1 MHIMKYGR
9 GFTRR
14 HFLQT
19 MGAGFTAGVLAPLW
33 DVIAA
38 DGDITKAY
46 PEELLSLD
54 LYTKGKVK
62 AGDSLTADNVDHVK
76 DLLDEISYIQ
86 IKQQGRVVDLMPTTT
101 DVWKLNPPS
110 YLEATLKNRGQ
121 AKFDEKGN
129 VATQDGKPWIGGNP
143 FPDASEAAQVL
154 AGHNLSWGRY
164 DVAQYCVNEFDMDGD
179 GNEQYHYNFFWC
191 EVAGTGRIALD
202 PKPILRDEGKYLRY
216 QSAVWTYPNDVKG
229 TSILN
234 IWPYDQT
241 QYPDFF
247 GYLPAFKRVRR
258 FPTNQRF
265 EPVIAGSTFYL
276 TDAWMTGDP
285 TLTWGNFKLIGKGPA
300 LVCVHD
306 NWQGGRD
313 PEGWAYQRVGGKTG
327 QKFYRTAM
335 QLVPEVFV
343 VELEPTGYPRAPYS
357 KKRIWFDARTMTPM
371 VMNSFDRRGQVWKQW
386 EGGFDT
392 WDKEGNSFKSR
403 LPHPVWSWT
412 HVHSHDIQS
421 DRITIFQQVPRI
433 AGGFETNF
441 NDPDAYEKF
450 TTEAAIRRLGT

>member
-1 MHIMKYGR
+1 MHIKKYDR
-9 GFTRR
+9 DYSRR
-14 HFLQT
+14 HFLKT
-19 MGAGFTAGVLAPLW
+19 MGAGFSAGVLAPLW

-38 DGDITKAY
+38 EGDVTKAY

-62 AGDSLTADNVDHVK
+62 AGQTLDASNVDYVK
-76 DLLDEISYIQ
+76 DLLDEISYVQ
-86 IKQQGRVVDLMPTTT
+86 IKQQGRKVDITETVT
-101 DVWKLNPPS
+101 DIYKLNPPT
-110 YLEATLKNRGQ
+110 YLDVTMKNKGQ
-121 AKFDEKGN
+121 AKFDDKGN
-129 VATQDGKPWIGGNP
+129 VTTLDGKPWIGGNP
-143 FPDASEAAQVL
+143 FPAASTAAEIL

-164 DVAQYCVNEFDMDGD
+164 DVAQYCVDEWDMDGD
-179 GNEQYHYNFFWC
+179 GNEQYHYNFWWC
-191 EVAGTGRIALD
+191 EMAGTGRIMLD
-202 PKPILRDEGKYLRY
+202 PKPYFKDGNILRY
-216 QSAVWTYPNDVKG
+216 QSAVWTAPNDVKG

-265 EPVIAGSTFYL
+265 EPVIAGSTFFL

-300 LVCVHD
+300 LCCVHG

-313 PEGWAYQRVGGKTG
+313 PENWKHIREGGKSG
-327 QKFYRTAM
+327 KKFFRTTM

-357 KKRIWFDARTMTPM
+357 KKRIWFDARTVTPM

-386 EGGFDT
+386 EGGFDFYE
-392 WDKEGNSFKSR
+392 KPNNVFKSR
-403 LPHPVWSWT
+403 MPHPIWSWT

-421 DRITIFQQVPRI
+421 DRITSFEHVPRV
-433 AGGFETNF
+433 AGAQDGY
-441 NDPDAYEKF
+441 NDPDAYENYL
-450 TTEAAIRRLGT
+450 TESAIRRLGT

>member
-1 MHIMKYGR
+1 MHIRRFDRDYS
-9 GFTRR
+9 RR
-14 HFLQT
+14 HFLNT
-19 MGAGFTAGVLAPLW
+19 MGAGFAAGVLAPLW

-62 AGDSLTADNVDHVK
+62 AGDTLSADNVDHVK
-76 DLLDEISYIQ
+76 DLLDEITYVQ
-86 IKQQGRVVDLMPTTT
+86 IKQQGRLVDIMPTTT
-101 DVWKLNPPS
+101 DVWKLNPPT
-110 YLEATLKNRGQ
+110 YLEATLKNQGQ
-121 AKFDEKGN
+121 AAFDEKGN
-129 VATQDGKPWIGGNP
+129 IIHKDGGPWIGGNP
-143 FPDASEAAQVL
+143 FPNATEANQILGA
-154 AGHNLSWGRY
+154 HNLSWGRY
-164 DVAQYCVNEFDMDGD
+164 DTTFYCCNQDNLDGEGNRQYE
-179 GNEQYHYNFFWC
+179 YNFFWC
-191 EVAGTGRIALD
+191 EVASTGRIALD
-202 PKPILRDEGKYLRY
+202 PKPHFDEKVIRF
-216 QSAVWTYPNDVKG
+216 QSAVWTYPADVKG

-234 IWPYDQT
+234 IWPYDQS
-241 QYPDFF
+241 QYPEFY

-265 EPVIAGSTFYL
+265 EPVIAGATFFL

-300 LVCVHD
+300 LCCVND

-313 PEGWAYQRVGGKTG
+313 PENWRYQRCGGKTG

-335 QLVPEVFV
+335 QLCPEVFV

-371 VMNSFDRRGQVWKQW
+371 VMNSFDRRGQAWKSW

-392 WDKEGNSFKSR
+392 WDKPGNTFKSN

-421 DRITIFQQVPRI
+421 DRISIQQQVPRI
-433 AGGFETNF
+433 AGGFQTAF
-441 NDPDAYEKF
+441 NIEDAYNNY
-450 TTEAAIRRLGT
+450 TTQAAIRRLGT